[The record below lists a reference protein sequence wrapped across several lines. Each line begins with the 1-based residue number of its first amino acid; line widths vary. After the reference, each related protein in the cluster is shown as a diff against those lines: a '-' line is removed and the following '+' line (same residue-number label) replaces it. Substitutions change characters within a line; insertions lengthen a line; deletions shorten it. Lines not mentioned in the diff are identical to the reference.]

1 MSESENSN
9 NCEYEEPEMLF
20 VSLSQHFS
28 VQCDYTESYS
38 INMILLCPHFM
49 ATLCKTLSFDSDMR
63 NQWLGLATVLHGIN

>member
-28 VQCDYTESYS
+28 VST
-38 INMILLCPHFM
+38 I
-49 ATLCKTLSFDSDMR
+49 TLK
-63 NQWLGLATVLHGIN
+63 ATV